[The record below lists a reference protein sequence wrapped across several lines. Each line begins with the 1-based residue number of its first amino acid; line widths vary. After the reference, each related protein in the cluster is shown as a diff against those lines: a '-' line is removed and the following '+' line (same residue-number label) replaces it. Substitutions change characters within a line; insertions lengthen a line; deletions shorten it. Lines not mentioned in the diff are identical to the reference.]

1 MTNEELY
8 ARLKQDITHPSII
21 KILAAEVA
29 SKMDIPANPTTGQ
42 VLIWNGTAWVPTT
55 LNAGGMTYIIKPTD
69 ESVQSSTTLQDDDH
83 LQFTMVANKLYNIDV
98 CIVSAC
104 GVGAGGMSADFSAP
118 SGTTVDTTFTGAALK
133 QIRVSA
139 SGNQNMQLYAGSGNP
154 VYRTYNARFAF
165 RCGSTGGLFK
175 FRWTQDSSDSQAT
188 VVRAGSFLAYQQ
200 LD

>member
-1 MTNEELY
+1 MNYEQLL
-8 ARLKQDITHPSII
+8 ARLKQDITHPDVIRDLVTEI
-21 KILAAEVA
+21 A
-29 SKMDIPANPTTGQ
+29 SKMDMPANPTTGQ

-55 LNAGGMTYIIKPTD
+55 LNAGGMTYVFKTAD

-118 SGTTVDTTFTGAALK
+118 SGTSVDTTFVGSALK
-133 QIRVSA
+133 QIRASA
-139 SGNQNMQLYAGSGNP
+139 SGNQNMQLYPGTGNP
-154 VYRTYNARFAF
+154 VYRTYNARFVF
-165 RCGSTGGLFK
+165 RCGVTGGLFK
-175 FRWTQDSSDSQAT
+175 FRWTQDTPDAQAT